1 MKEKDLLNEL
11 EKPVEQPES
20 VEFEQDT
27 NELGAQT
34 PKTEQQQMPE
44 SQPNMNMLQF
54 GQVITNTYCNISDLV
69 YRKIKK
75 TESAPAWQPEEKESI
90 KTAFEGYLMT
100 LNVPMSPL
108 MSLVAT
114 LATCEILRYTIKPTP
129 AKIIKEFSE
138 HDLSNLT

>member
-1 MKEKDLLNEL
+1 MNEKDLLKEL
-11 EKPVEQPES
+11 EKPVEQPQS

-27 NELGAQT
+27 TPEAQT
-34 PKTEQQQMPE
+34 PEIETAQMPE
-44 SQPNMNMLQF
+44 NQPNINMLQF

-75 TESAPAWQPEEKESI
+75 TESAPEWQPEEKESI
-90 KTAFEGYLMT
+90 KTAFESYLVT

-114 LATCEILRYTIKPTP
+114 LATCEILRYTIKPQP

-138 HDLSNLT
+138 NDLSDLT

>member
-1 MKEKDLLNEL
+1 MNEKDLLKEL
-11 EKPVEQPES
+11 EKPVEQPQN

-27 NELGAQT
+27 EAQAEM
-34 PKTEQQQMPE
+34 PGIEQPQMPE
-44 SQPNMNMLQF
+44 NQPNINMLQF

-75 TESAPAWQPEEKESI
+75 TESAPEWQPEEKESI
-90 KTAFEGYLMT
+90 KTAFESYLVT

-114 LATCEILRYTIKPTP
+114 LATCEILRYTIKPQP
-129 AKIIKEFSE
+129 VKIIKEFSE
-138 HDLSNLT
+138 NDLSDLT

>member
-1 MKEKDLLNEL
+1 MNEKDLLKEL
-11 EKPVEQPES
+11 EKPVEQPQN

-27 NELGAQT
+27 PPQT
-34 PKTEQQQMPE
+34 SETQGIEQPQMPE
-44 SQPNMNMLQF
+44 NQPNMNMLQF

-75 TESAPAWQPEEKESI
+75 TESAPEWQPEEKDSI
-90 KTAFEGYLMT
+90 KNAFEAYLVT

-114 LATCEILRYTIKPTP
+114 LATCEILRYTIKPQP
-129 AKIIKEFSE
+129 AKIIKEFNE
-138 HDLSNLT
+138 NDLSDLT

>member
-1 MKEKDLLNEL
+1 MNEKDLLKEL
-11 EKPVEQPES
+11 EKPVEQPQS

-27 NELGAQT
+27 TPEAQT
-34 PKTEQQQMPE
+34 PEIETAHMPE
-44 SQPNMNMLQF
+44 NQPNINMLQF

-75 TESAPAWQPEEKESI
+75 TESAPEWQPEEKESI
-90 KTAFEGYLMT
+90 KTAFESYLVT

-114 LATCEILRYTIKPTP
+114 LATCEILRYTIKPQP

-138 HDLSNLT
+138 NDLSDLT

>member
-1 MKEKDLLNEL
+1 MQEKDLLKEL
-11 EKPVEQPES
+11 EKPVEQPQN

-27 NELGAQT
+27 TPEAQT
-34 PKTEQQQMPE
+34 PEIEAAQMPE
-44 SQPNMNMLQF
+44 NQPNMNLLQF

-75 TESAPAWQPEEKESI
+75 TESAPEWQPEEKESI
-90 KTAFEGYLMT
+90 KTAFESYLVT

-114 LATCEILRYTIKPTP
+114 LATCEILRYTIKPQP
-129 AKIIKEFSE
+129 AKIIKEFNE
-138 HDLSNLT
+138 NDLSDLT